1 MDSLSIFCIVLGIL
15 TIVGRGPLIF
25 APSATLRAYDRLF
38 ISTNTRLR
46 AFAVVIAALAMT
58 LLLLPFGD
66 GSLAVFLHAVGWV
79 MAVVALGI
87 LVFPD
92 VVRRF
97 VRNIFSFVENAAGDA
112 VVRVL
117 GLLAVVLGFALV
129 YIGIYVV

>member
-97 VRNIFSFVENAAGDA
+97 VRNIFSFVENAVGDA

>member
-25 APSATLRAYDRLF
+25 APRATLRAYDRLF

-46 AFAVVIAALAMT
+46 AFAVVIAALAMA
-58 LLLLPFGD
+58 LLLLPSGE
-66 GSLAVFLHAVGWV
+66 GSLAVFLHAVGWF

-92 VVRRF
+92 VVRKVARATL
-97 VRNIFSFVENAAGDA
+97 SFFENAVDDA

-117 GLLAVVLGFALV
+117 GLLAVVLGFALI